1 MFCSSAT
8 AVKKDRDQGKWIGA
22 AKYEKRKPDMKSKI
36 FISYSR
42 KDLEAVRRLRD
53 EIHSRTGIL
62 PWMDLSGIETGT
74 QFADVIAKAI
84 DDCELLVFVISRH
97 SVKSEWT
104 EREVL
109 YAQDAGKKIYPVVI
123 DDVELTG
130 KIKFLL
136 INIDRVDIRDGV
148 QYEKLFLDLSAFC
161 GARAYGKAPSQNA
174 VSPQFPPRYKAREY
188 DRGFSHFLEKHKDLL
203 IGLLVILLVIVFVGI
218 PVYVITSRLM
228 AQ

>member
-1 MFCSSAT
+1 
-8 AVKKDRDQGKWIGA
+8 
-22 AKYEKRKPDMKSKI
+22 MKSKI

-42 KDLEAVRRLRD
+42 KDLGAVRRLRD
-53 EIHSRTGIL
+53 EIHGRTGIL

-74 QFADVIAKAI
+74 QFADVITKAI

-130 KIKFLL
+130 KMKFLL
-136 INIDRVDIRDGV
+136 ISIDRVDIRDGV
-148 QYEKLFLDLSAFC
+148 QYEKLFSDLSAFC
-161 GARAYGKAPSQNA
+161 GVRAYGKTPSRNV
-174 VSPQFPPRYKAREY
+174 VSSQFPPRHRDREY
-188 DRGFSHFLEKHKDLL
+188 DRSFSHFLEKHKDLL
-203 IGLLVILLVIVFVGI
+203 VGLLVIFLVIVFVGI
-218 PVYVITSRLM
+218 PVYVITARLM
-228 AQ
+228 VQ

>member
-1 MFCSSAT
+1 
-8 AVKKDRDQGKWIGA
+8 
-22 AKYEKRKPDMKSKI
+22 MKSKI

-42 KDLEAVRRLRD
+42 KDFAVVKGLRD
-53 EIHSRTGIL
+53 EIYSRTGIL

-74 QFADVIAKAI
+74 QFADVITKAI

-97 SVKSEWT
+97 SVKSVWT

-109 YAQDAGKKIYPVVI
+109 YAQEADKKIYPVVI
-123 DDVELTG
+123 DDVELMG
-130 KIKFLL
+130 KMKFLL
-136 INIDRVDIRDGV
+136 INIDRVDIRDDV
-148 QYEKLFLDLSAFC
+148 QYEKLFSDLSAFC
-161 GARAYGKAPSQNA
+161 GVRTYGERPSRNA
-174 VSPQFPPRYKAREY
+174 VSPQFPSRYKNREY
-188 DRGFSHFLEKHKDLL
+188 NRSFSHFLEKHKDRL

>member
-1 MFCSSAT
+1 
-8 AVKKDRDQGKWIGA
+8 
-22 AKYEKRKPDMKSKI
+22 MKSKI

-42 KDLEAVRRLRD
+42 KDLAVVRRLRD

-74 QFADVIAKAI
+74 QFADVITKAI

-97 SVKSEWT
+97 SIQSEWT

-109 YAQDAGKKIYPVVI
+109 YAQDAAKKIYPVVI

-130 KIKFLL
+130 KMKFLL
-136 INIDRVDIRDGV
+136 INIDRVNIREDV
-148 QYEKLFLDLSAFC
+148 QYEKLFSDLSAFC
-161 GARAYGKAPSQNA
+161 GARAYDERPSRNA
-174 VSPQFPPRYKAREY
+174 VSPQFPSRYKSREY
-188 DRGFSHFLEKHKDLL
+188 DRSFSHFLEKHKDSL
-203 IGLLVILLVIVFVGI
+203 IAFLVIFLVIIFVGI
-218 PVYVITSRLM
+218 PVYAITSRLM